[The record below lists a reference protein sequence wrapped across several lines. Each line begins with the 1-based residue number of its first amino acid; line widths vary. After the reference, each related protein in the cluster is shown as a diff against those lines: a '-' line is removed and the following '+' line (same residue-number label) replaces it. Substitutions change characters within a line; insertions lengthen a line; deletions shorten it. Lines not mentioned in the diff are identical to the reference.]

1 MEKSLAFVHYMLGLI
16 DASPDGLDETK
27 TSLAKEKLKNVF
39 IHEIDP
45 SFGFSKTEFEEAN
58 KVHSG
63 KNDDLLLDNVNS
75 LPDLPE
81 YMNNDMNNELVRC

>member
-1 MEKSLAFVHYMLGLI
+1 MGKSLAFVHYMLGLI

-27 TSLAKEKLKNVF
+27 TNLAKEKLKDVF

-45 SFGFSKTEFEEAN
+45 SFGFSKTEFEEVN

-63 KNDDLLLDNVNS
+63 EANKLPSNDTSSEDDFNLLESVD
-75 LPDLPE
+75 
-81 YMNNDMNNELVRC
+81 ELVRC